1 MSAKPIIIPD
11 PKLDDEPI
19 AHLEH
24 ELIVSFLRE
33 KGHTLES
40 IKELPETE
48 AHQIMVEAS
57 RYASARLAEL
67 EARSRF
73 VDTLHEAGK
82 SVES

>member
-11 PKLDDEPI
+11 PKLDDEPK

-24 ELIVSFLRE
+24 KLIVSFLRE

-40 IKELPETE
+40 IKKLPEAE
-48 AHQIMVEAS
+48 ARQIMVEAS

-73 VDTLHEAGK
+73 VDKLHDAGQ
-82 SVES
+82 SVGT

>member
-40 IKELPETE
+40 IKEL
-48 AHQIMVEAS
+48 S
-57 RYASARLAEL
+57 EL